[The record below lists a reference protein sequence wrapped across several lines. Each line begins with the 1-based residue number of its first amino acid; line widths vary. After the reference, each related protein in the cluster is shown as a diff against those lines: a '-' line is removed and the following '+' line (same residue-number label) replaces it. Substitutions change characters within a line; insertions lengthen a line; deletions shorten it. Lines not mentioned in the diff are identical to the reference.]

1 MRGFLACALF
11 LFHPYD
17 SIVVH
22 ASSTGTP
29 VSKLE
34 ATLLGRHADPL
45 VSVAPLVIG
54 TTCQDGCVLLA
65 VHTMFAQEPLLLDDI
80 SSSEE
85 DEGLQGLPREYRGPF
100 RVFPVDSHG
109 TSIAC
114 AGWRA
119 DGQTLVDYCK
129 HLAKKEVAIYG
140 TRSQVDVQ
148 YGNYLAT
155 EASLW
160 LARSAVSGKIRQLS
174 CAGLLASCSSE
185 SSPGNLWLVDITGS
199 YPIRAHA
206 IGGGPLAGIV
216 NSYLMTL
223 DFATMKHEQVIK
235 LLMEFLSDLDGM
247 PKGSRIEV
255 VSVGG
260 QKGGKRHLLSSIL
273 R

>member
-1 MRGFLACALF
+1 MKQWNRNRKSHPTTYQPQGTTPQIMRGFLACALF

-29 VSKLE
+29 ASKLE

-65 VHTMFAQEPLLLDDI
+65 VHTMFAQEPLLLDDT

-100 RVFPVDSHG
+100 RVFSVDSHG

-160 LARSAVSGKIRQLS
+160 LARSAVSGKVHHLAWFESDSKYCILII
-174 CAGLLASCSSE
+174 LLHT
-185 SSPGNLWLVDITGS
+185 PD
-199 YPIRAHA
+199 
-206 IGGGPLAGIV
+206 
-216 NSYLMTL
+216 
-223 DFATMKHEQVIK
+223 
-235 LLMEFLSDLDGM
+235 LLFN
-247 PKGSRIEV
+247 
-255 VSVGG
+255 
-260 QKGGKRHLLSSIL
+260 
-273 R
+273 